1 MRFSEFTEDASSRD
15 EYANVVTA
23 LSLIQDHI
31 RKNNLTPPEVSTE
44 TVLRFIR
51 NTGLQGFSYQN
62 LLDANSNSDFADAIQ
77 NIVKNITNDKVSFN
91 TGDSESSA
99 SNADDMTAAVANPE
113 QTVSNMAK
121 SAMIRRQD

>member
-23 LSLIQDHI
+23 LSLIRDHI

-44 TVLRFIR
+44 TVLRFIQ

-62 LLDANSNSDFADAIQ
+62 LLDANSDSAFADAIQ
-77 NIVKNITNDKVSFN
+77 TIVKNITNDKVTFN
-91 TGDSESSA
+91 TGSSTTA
-99 SNADDMTAAVANPE
+99 SNADDMSAAVDNPE

>member
-31 RKNNLTPPEVSTE
+31 RKSNLTPPEVSTE

-77 NIVKNITNDKVSFN
+77 NIVKNITSDKISFN
-91 TGDSESSA
+91 TGDSGSSV
-99 SNADDMTAAVANPE
+99 SNADDMTAAVDNPE

>member
-44 TVLRFIR
+44 TVLRFIQ

-62 LLDANSNSDFADAIQ
+62 LLDANSNPDFADTMQ
-77 NIVKNITNDKVSFN
+77 NIVKNITNDKVTFN
-91 TGDSESSA
+91 TGDSGSSV
-99 SNADDMTAAVANPE
+99 SNADDMTSAVDNPE